1 MGIALHLDLQPDV
14 LANYESL
21 AAAKGRSLEDELRDV
36 LEKHAPHRRKSSE
49 ELLVLAR
56 ELQAKTLKPGGDS
69 TPYIRWCRDTNAG
82 RLPGSMTFKDDNAG
96 Y

>member
-36 LEKHAPHRRKSSE
+36 LEKHAPRSGKSPE
-49 ELLVLAR
+49 QLLVLAR
-56 ELQAKTLKPGGDS
+56 ELQSKTLKPGRDS

-82 RLPGSMTFKDDNAG
+82 RLPGSKPFKHDNAG